1 MSIKISPNVTAAMAE
16 GTLTTKQIGMLGTA
30 HTSFSEW
37 VPPRHANDDYQIQF
51 DGNRTLKSAAKG
63 RAPCRASLYVK
74 NLSNNK
80 VFSSRQNNP
89 TNQLG
94 LDKFIRANI
103 TCWL

>member
-16 GTLTTKQIGMLGTA
+16 GTLTTKQLGMLGTA

-37 VPPRHANDDYQIQF
+37 VPIRHAQDEYQIQF
-51 DGNRTLKSAAKG
+51 DGNRSQKTASKG
-63 RAPCRASLYVK
+63 NAPCRASLYVK

-89 TNQLG
+89 TSQLG